1 MSSPLRTSQLGPG
14 AVVAMST
21 PTANSDSPRSA
32 ARRASQL
39 SAQRRS
45 SQKLSPAL
53 TAALTSTMAERAG
66 VSGAAIASASRRRLS
81 RSPAEPTA
89 STSPRRRSSAQIAAA
104 LDGSSGKS
112 FRASLRARTTS
123 TPLKTP
129 LSGSGD
135 VATALPE
142 LTPPVL
148 SPRARAALEE
158 KRRRLRGEKSALL
171 GRALLRGSVSF
182 DSEQIVAARAEM
194 AATLLATKTP
204 RARAGRRVSAT
215 PVSRTGLNFSGT
227 WVLNKTKSDDQGP
240 VLSALG
246 VGWVARKAIAASKRT
261 IVITHEATA
270 ATWVEKVTTS
280 IITKSTAIPLDGS
293 RYDDTSP
300 IDSSKVS
307 VRERECMWWEEEE
320 AGVEEEETRRRRASH
335 SSFPSHPPPPFV
347 STSPALRHHT
357 HTQVEL
363 VTTVEEGGRCIAT
376 RAHFLK
382 AGHRQLVRRWVEKR
396 GKVYH
401 VCNEF
406 IPNGTGD
413 ALTCHTYF
421 DRI

>member
-1 MSSPLRTSQLGPG
+1 MPSPLRTSQLGPG
-14 AVVAMST
+14 AVAAMST

-66 VSGAAIASASRRRLS
+66 VSGAAIAAASRRRLS

-307 VRERECMWWEEEE
+307 VRESERERERESVV
-320 AGVEEEETRRRRASH
+320 G
-335 SSFPSHPPPPFV
+335 
-347 STSPALRHHT
+347 
-357 HTQVEL
+357 
-363 VTTVEEGGRCIAT
+363 EGGGWCGEGGEVGVARIA
-376 RAHFLK
+376 F
-382 AGHRQLVRRWVEKR
+382 
-396 GKVYH
+396 
-401 VCNEF
+401 
-406 IPNGTGD
+406 
-413 ALTCHTYF
+413 
-421 DRI
+421 